1 MFVQL
6 LGAWYPSQP
15 HHNSVRSVSPPHSSG
30 RGWVVKDYLFFLL
43 DTWTLSLLLHIDV
56 FDPLFLS
63 SFDFWSVRPS
73 RCHCHYNWRRLS
85 TASSF
90 LIKHFVPAPKGAVLR
105 LTACTM
111 DFHWSAT
118 FGVME
123 VSGDWSQQLLRCTTV
138 DSFRNKFCAHCST
151 PGKGWSCVFTLTL
164 CLFLFLDTFP
174 QHSLCARLPAAKSEH
189 QGVCPNKL
197 NSNLWVD
204 AQSTCERECELDEV
218 GYR

>member
-1 MFVQL
+1 MCNRL
-6 LGAWYPSQP
+6 LKTACLLLMSLQCLSSCWAHGTPA
-15 HHNSVRSVSPPHSSG
+15 SPIIIASALSLLLTPVG
-30 RGWVVKDYLFFLL
+30 GGGWSRTTFFFLL

-111 DFHWSAT
+111 DFH
-118 FGVME
+118 
-123 VSGDWSQQLLRCTTV
+123 
-138 DSFRNKFCAHCST
+138 
-151 PGKGWSCVFTLTL
+151 
-164 CLFLFLDTFP
+164 
-174 QHSLCARLPAAKSEH
+174 
-189 QGVCPNKL
+189 
-197 NSNLWVD
+197 
-204 AQSTCERECELDEV
+204 
-218 GYR
+218 